1 MKKLADITK
10 IALGSIRRPIFWMI
24 NFGVIAV
31 CFLSGPFGTLE
42 ALPSGFRLIYWGLI
56 VLTTSMLAMWLHM
69 LIRHQRRITIPLIT
83 VVSTG
88 FGVLVACIVLLLS
101 LLLLYPIDRYPSHF
115 ELISYSFPSAALI
128 FFLSALVRRSMSVPN
143 NSLEVEMPALFDR
156 LEKIP
161 HAKQVL
167 SLTAQDHYVE
177 VSTDLGSELC
187 LMRLSDAIEQV
198 KPIAGFQIHRSH
210 WVAKSAIKKVDANA
224 TAPKV
229 HLSDGRKLSISKSRL
244 TEFSDFLKKN

>member
-1 MKKLADITK
+1 
-10 IALGSIRRPIFWMI
+10 
-24 NFGVIAV
+24 
-31 CFLSGPFGTLE
+31 
-42 ALPSGFRLIYWGLI
+42 
-56 VLTTSMLAMWLHM
+56 MLALWLHM

-115 ELISYSFPSAALI
+115 ELVSYSFPSAALI
-128 FFLSALVRRSMSVPN
+128 FFLSALVQRSMSVPN

-187 LMRLSDAIEQV
+187 LMRLSGTSLTGRWFCPCATGIS
-198 KPIAGFQIHRSH
+198 AGIR
-210 WVAKSAIKKVDANA
+210 
-224 TAPKV
+224 
-229 HLSDGRKLSISKSRL
+229 LSRL
-244 TEFSDFLKKN
+244 CKHRDPGPCRAA